1 MARIGPDTFGAQHL
15 AENNSVK
22 YRLTVKGASHS
33 STNRVASITLN
44 GVNINKTALTR
55 GLNLVVIDASTMT
68 VVEQRAFDI
77 FQNVEH
83 RTTFQ
88 TYISELPANRIVAI
102 ASYDALRSSPELDAF
117 MASIGS
123 TCWLG
128 NAYMNRPDPNPN
140 PGNLY
145 FYRSAYSAIYNSTMK
160 KIVMEDANGAVS
172 SSTEDN
178 RTTTDIVFDTIDDVG
193 ATGIPFRIVD
203 DDKEYENSGTAYA
216 FKLYVS
222 QRALADLKLK
232 ANDII
237 YVTAEMF
244 VSQEALDAGAYGQMH
259 VEGYT
264 SGEWKWGAPS
274 PTVRVANV
282 WTPIQYWVTI
292 KPCEGISIGAYHM
305 PSSVTT
311 GTIKVRNAMVTQVS
325 RTEKTSGNAGFGV
338 NGIRAT
344 KLSEPAGFDNPIM
357 QLLNIPTD
365 ASNKVITSNKF
376 SEVS

>member
-22 YRLTVKGASHS
+22 YRLVVKGASHS

-44 GVNINKTALTR
+44 GVNINTSALTR
-55 GLNLVVIDASTMT
+55 GLNLVVIDAATMQ

-83 RTTFQ
+83 RTTIQ
-88 TYISELPANRIVAI
+88 TYINELPANRIVAI
-102 ASYDALRSSPELDAF
+102 ASYDAIRSSPDLDAF

-128 NAYMNRPDPNPN
+128 NAYMNRPDPSPN
-140 PGNLY
+140 PASLF
-145 FYRSAYSAIYNSTMK
+145 FYRSSYSAVYNSTMK
-160 KIVMEDANGAVS
+160 KIVMEDANGAVNINS
-172 SSTEDN
+172 EDN
-178 RTTTDIVFDTIDDVG
+178 RTSTEIVFDTIDDVG
-193 ATGIPFRIVD
+193 ATGIPFRIVED
-203 DDKEYENSGTAYA
+203 DTEYENSGSAYA
-216 FKLYVS
+216 FKLYRS
-222 QRALADLKLK
+222 QRPLTELKIK
-232 ANDII
+232 AGDII

-244 VSQEALDAGAYGQMH
+244 VSQEALDAGAFGQMH

-264 SGEWKWGAPS
+264 NGEWQWGAPS

-292 KPCEGISIGAYHM
+292 KTCETLSIGAYHM

-311 GTIKVRNAMVTQVS
+311 GAIKVRNAMVTQVS
-325 RTEKTSGNAGFGV
+325 RTEKTTGNAGFGV

-357 QLLNIPTD
+357 KLLNLPTNTSD
-365 ASNKVITSNKF
+365 KVITSNKF